1 MTPLLDG
8 SAHAI
13 ATAVRDGGASAVE
26 VTRAALGRIEARDD
40 AYGAFTDV
48 VADRALAKAA
58 AIDAQRARGEKL
70 GPLAGAPFAV
80 KNLFDVKGLSTRAGS
95 KINRD
100 LPVAEADA
108 TLVTRLEAAGAVLI
122 GALNMGEYAY
132 DFTGQNAH
140 DGPSRNPHNLAHMS
154 GGSSGGSGAAV
165 AGGLVPIA
173 LGSDTNGSI
182 RVPSS
187 FCGVFGLKPT
197 YGRLS
202 RRRTFPFVSSLDHLG
217 PFARSVADL
226 ALAYDAMLA
235 RDEADPA
242 QADVAPLPASIT
254 LDDGVANLRIAKL
267 GGYFARAGEPSAF
280 EAVDR
285 VAAAL
290 KVQRTVEL
298 PEAQRARAAAYL
310 ITMVEGGA
318 LHLKRLQTRAE
329 DFDPDV
335 RDRLIAGAMLPGDW
349 FVQAQKFR
357 RIYRSQALALF
368 KDVDVLLA
376 PATPCRAP
384 KLGQRTF
391 VLDGKELLVRPNIGI
406 FTQPISFIG
415 LPVAAVPVW
424 TKGEALPIGVQII
437 APPWREDLALRV
449 ARVLER
455 SGVVAAPIAAA
466 PVAALA

>member
-8 SAHAI
+8 SAQGI
-13 ATAVRDGGASAVE
+13 AAAVKGGVASAVE
-26 VTRAALGRIEARDD
+26 VTEAALGRIEARDG

-48 VADRALAKAA
+48 LAERALVRAA
-58 AIDAQRARGEKL
+58 AIDAARARGERL

-80 KNLFDVKGLSTRAGS
+80 KNLFDVKGLPTRAGS
-95 KINRD
+95 RINRD
-100 LPVAEADA
+100 LPPAEADA
-108 TLVTRLEAAGAVLI
+108 TLVTRLESAGAVLV

-140 DGPSRNPHNLAHMS
+140 DGPSRNPHDLAHMS

-182 RVPSS
+182 RVPSA

-202 RRRTFPFVSSLDHLG
+202 RARTFPFVASLDHLG
-217 PFARSVADL
+217 PFARSVVDL
-226 ALAYDAMLA
+226 ATAYDAMLG
-235 RDEADPA
+235 RDLDDPA
-242 QADVAPLPASIT
+242 QTDVVPMPSVLSLHDGIAD
-254 LDDGVANLRIAKL
+254 LRIARL
-267 GGYFARAGEPSAF
+267 GGYFARSGEPCAL

-290 KVQRTVEL
+290 KAERIVE
-298 PEAQRARAAAYL
+298 PAEAHRARAAAYL
-310 ITMVEGGA
+310 ITMIEGAA
-318 LHLKRLQTRAE
+318 LHLKRLQTRAK
-329 DFDPDV
+329 DFDPEV
-335 RDRLIAGAMLPGDW
+335 RDRLIAGAMLPGAW
-349 FVQAQKFR
+349 AVEAQKFR
-357 RIYRSQALALF
+357 RLFREQTLALF
-368 KDVDVLLA
+368 KDVDILLA

-384 KLGQRTF
+384 KLGQKTF
-391 VLDGKELLVRPNIGI
+391 VLDGKEMLVRPNLGI

-424 TKGEALPIGVQII
+424 TEGEALPVGVQII

-455 SGVVAAPIAAA
+455 EGVVAAP
-466 PVAALA
+466 VAAFG